1 MTDNET
7 IFLAVREWV
16 KQEPSRASLIT
27 KAMTIGLEDYAKKA
41 RDERVEWETIA
52 AIAINA
58 RLYNGQERI
67 LADKIESMKEGNA
80 HRWDDIVTKLRG
92 KYETKASKGNNQ

>member
-67 LADKIESMKEGNA
+67 LADKIESMKVGNA
-80 HRWDDIVTKLRG
+80 HRWDDIVTRL
-92 KYETKASKGNNQ
+92 

>member
-1 MTDNET
+1 MTDNEK

-16 KQEPSRASLIT
+16 KQEPSRASLIAT
-27 KAMTIGLEDYAKKA
+27 AMNIGLEDYAKKA
-41 RDERVEWETIA
+41 REERLEWETIA

-67 LADKIESMKEGNA
+67 LADKIEGMKEGNA
-80 HRWDDIVTKLRG
+80 YRWDDTVTRLRE
-92 KYETKASKGNNQ
+92 KHKAKAEKREKE

>member
-1 MTDNET
+1 MSDNEK

-16 KQEPSRASLIT
+16 KQDPSRASFIT
-27 KAMTIGLEDYAKKA
+27 QAMSIGLEDYAKKA

-67 LADKIESMKEGNA
+67 LADKIETMKESSA
-80 HRWDDIVTKLRG
+80 HRWDDTITRLRE
-92 KYETKASKGNNQ
+92 KHNAKANKGAAQ

>member
-1 MTDNET
+1 MTDNEK

-16 KQEPSRASLIT
+16 KQEPSRASLIAT
-27 KAMTIGLEDYAKKA
+27 AMNIGLEDYAKKA
-41 RDERVEWETIA
+41 REERLEWETIA

-67 LADKIESMKEGNA
+67 LADKIEGMKEGNA
-80 HRWDDIVTKLRG
+80 YRWDDTVARLRE
-92 KYETKASKGNNQ
+92 KHKAKAKKREKE